1 VTDGITSVMSNQ
13 EIVDCVRFFFS
24 LVLSKQVKLYDDP
37 QTASKEI
44 VNMAEQYGT
53 EDNATCMVNT
63 LNAFVKLKW
72 HNN

>member
-1 VTDGITSVMSNQ
+1 MLYQ
-13 EIVDCVRFFFS
+13 
-24 LVLSKQVKLYDDP
+24 LQVKLYDDP